1 MPKGFWRISASSQVS
16 FVRFRCLRSADP
28 VLIDDWFLC
37 FFFSGKLVALR
48 DVHNMIQRFKTEQ
61 KAGLTDAERA
71 LAILDEFSAERE
83 GNVAE
88 MMVDADS
95 KVARVICFQS
105 ARMKRL
111 FRAFPEV
118 VLVDATHDTNANRY
132 KLFSFAV
139 HDVFGKVCVGM

>member
-1 MPKGFWRISASSQVS
+1 
-16 FVRFRCLRSADP
+16 
-28 VLIDDWFLC
+28 
-37 FFFSGKLVALR
+37 
-48 DVHNMIQRFKTEQ
+48 MIQRFKTEQ
-61 KAGLTDAERA
+61 NAGLTDAERS
-71 LAILDEFSAERE
+71 LIILVEFSAESK

-88 MMVDADS
+88 MLVDAAF
-95 KVARVICFQS
+95 KVAKVIAFQS

-139 HDVFGKVCVGM
+139 HDVFGKVC